1 MNGGKMGGV
10 SRRERLELTAAALVP
25 GVLALVGP
33 LAGAAGRLGWAAP
46 FLALPLGLWLCRCW
60 AALGT
65 PDLGRGL
72 ERAFGRWP
80 GRALEWGYFLWG
92 LLLLAMSARRY
103 VDRLSVTFREMPRW
117 MLLTAA
123 FGLCLWLSRSGGEA
137 FARSGRLFFLFLMVT
152 LGGALLLALPGV
164 GWRYL
169 WPPEA
174 RDWRGIP
181 AGGLWCLE
189 LAGYGVYALCLSLR
203 EEGKTKGWPWV
214 LLGCCSLAAVLFVT
228 VGAFGPVLTAEL
240 EEPFLSLLE
249 GVEVPGAFRRG
260 EAVLAAVLI
269 FGDIV
274 LFGLLT
280 HGCRSL
286 WGRLMPEQARGGAVL
301 FVAGA
306 FLFSEMEW
314 TGTGEHTMLLWGN
327 LMAGILIPGLAFF
340 TKGGRKGLEEIATFC
355 GEEQDRHTDVGAK
368 KKIEKS

>member
-152 LGGALLLALPGV
+152 LGGALVLALPGV
-164 GWRYL
+164 DWRYL

-189 LAGYGVYALCLSLR
+189 LAGMGSMPCACRFGRR
-203 EEGKTKGWPWV
+203 EKRKGGPGSCW
-214 LLGCCSLAAVLFVT
+214 GAAVWPPCCL
-228 VGAFGPVLTAEL
+228 
-240 EEPFLSLLE
+240 
-249 GVEVPGAFRRG
+249 
-260 EAVLAAVLI
+260 
-269 FGDIV
+269 
-274 LFGLLT
+274 
-280 HGCRSL
+280 
-286 WGRLMPEQARGGAVL
+286 
-301 FVAGA
+301 
-306 FLFSEMEW
+306 
-314 TGTGEHTMLLWGN
+314 
-327 LMAGILIPGLAFF
+327 
-340 TKGGRKGLEEIATFC
+340 
-355 GEEQDRHTDVGAK
+355 
-368 KKIEKS
+368 